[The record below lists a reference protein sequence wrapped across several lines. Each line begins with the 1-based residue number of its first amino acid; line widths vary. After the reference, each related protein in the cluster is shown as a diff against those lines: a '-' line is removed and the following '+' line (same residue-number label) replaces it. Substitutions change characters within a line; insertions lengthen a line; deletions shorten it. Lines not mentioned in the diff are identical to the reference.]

1 MFRIF
6 ELDDA
11 FGVSNEA
18 RLVLPSDYKLSANY
32 PNPFNPSTQFDFTL
46 PLEKAV
52 SVRIY
57 DVAGRPRRSTRTVSS
72 AVSLTR
78 RLPSMSLA

>member
-18 RLVLPSDYKLSANY
+18 RIVLPSDYKLSANY
-32 PNPFNPSTQFDFTL
+32 PNPFNPTTTIEFVL
-46 PLEKAV
+46 LREA
-52 SVRIY
+52 
-57 DVAGRPRRSTRTVSS
+57 A
-72 AVSLTR
+72 A
-78 RLPSMSLA
+78 